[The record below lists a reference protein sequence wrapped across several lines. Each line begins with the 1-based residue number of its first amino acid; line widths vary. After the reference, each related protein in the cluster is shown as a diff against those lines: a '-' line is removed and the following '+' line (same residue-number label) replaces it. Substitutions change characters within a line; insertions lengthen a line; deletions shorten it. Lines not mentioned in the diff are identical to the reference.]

1 MSNAHDNNQ
10 GQGHGHSHGEDGDW
24 PYPHPQQPDIEDG
37 PLTHYMAMTEAVA
50 ELLIDKE
57 IISADEMRRMIEVI
71 DSKSPAEGARMVARA
86 WLDPDFKARML
97 EDVNEA
103 AREMDIDAGSIPIR
117 AVENTSGI
125 HHVIVCTL
133 CSCYPRHLIGLP
145 PDWYKSREYRS
156 RVVREPRAVLTEF
169 GTDIPDDVEV
179 RVHDSTAELRY
190 LVLPVRPQGSE
201 GMDED
206 ALSRLVTRDSMIG
219 VTTVTIE
226 KE

>member
-1 MSNAHDNNQ
+1 MSGDRGNH
-10 GQGHGHSHGEDGDW
+10 QGHDHADW
-24 PYPHPQQPDIEDG
+24 PYPHPKQPDLEDG
-37 PLTHYMAMTEAVA
+37 PLTHYMAMTEAVV

-57 IISADEMRRMIEVI
+57 IISADEMRRTLEVI

-86 WLDPDFKARML
+86 WLNPDFKARML